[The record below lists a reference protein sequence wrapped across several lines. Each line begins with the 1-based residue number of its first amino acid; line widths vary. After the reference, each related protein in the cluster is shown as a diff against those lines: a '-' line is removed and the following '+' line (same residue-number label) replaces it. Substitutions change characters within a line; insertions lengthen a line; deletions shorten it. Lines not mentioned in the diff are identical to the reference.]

1 MGLGVRLG
9 LGLGLGDRVG
19 VRGRAEGRLLLGRE
33 LAHLARVR
41 SWGRA
46 RVGVTCLCEHMCM
59 RKRMC
64 MSSARAPCQACHR
77 PTHGPTDGRT
87 D

>member
-1 MGLGVRLG
+1 MGSGVG
-9 LGLGLGDRVG
+9 VG
-19 VRGRAEGRLLLGRE
+19 VRGRAEGRLLLSRE

-46 RVGVTCLCEHMCM
+46 RVGVTCLCEHVCM

-77 PTHGPTDGRT
+77 PTYRPTDGRT